1 MRTESPVVVDGKTV
15 AIGAVAK
22 IIKTDSKGIAQTAAD
37 VLPYGTYEIAE
48 KDPST
53 GYLLNNEW
61 KQMFEIRNYSSYL
74 RKMALD
80 GYCIQLDIPEI
91 KKMISLLGRCS
102 NNLNQYAR
110 KANQTGSIYW
120 ADIQNLKERL
130 NEIYDMAEK
139 ILVRLNALQG

>member
-22 IIKTDSKGIAQTAAD
+22 TIKTDSKGIAQTAAD

-61 KQMFEIRNYSSYL
+61 KQTFQIRNYSSYL

-91 KKMISLLGRCS
+91 KKMISLAWPVQQQPESVCAESQSDVQHLLGGYS
-102 NNLNQYAR
+102 
-110 KANQTGSIYW
+110 GS
-120 ADIQNLKERL
+120 ERT
-130 NEIYDMAEK
+130 AE
-139 ILVRLNALQG
+139 